1 MFYDL
6 RWHESPPYRKRC
18 RGEDGSRGCRTM
30 GHDLRS
36 HPSPGG
42 RGVGGYVGFQAVRS
56 YQANE
61 KYQKSRRVGKGTEYM
76 IQVDVILVLA

>member
-1 MFYDL
+1 
-6 RWHESPPYRKRC
+6 
-18 RGEDGSRGCRTM
+18 M

-61 KYQKSRRVGKGTEYM
+61 KYQKSRRVGKDTEYM